1 MDGRGAQAD
10 ARSHTQRPPWTFW
23 TPRFILLGTGVSKRR
38 HAYNPLEV
46 SKVIN
51 AFSTQRC
58 RVGAGFRPR
67 KLQTFPLSICR
78 TFSWVPH
85 RNSVPVKH

>member
-10 ARSHTQRPPWTFW
+10 ARRHTQRPPWTFW
-23 TPRFILLGTGVSKRR
+23 TPRFILLETGVSKLR

-51 AFSTQRC
+51 GFSTQRC
-58 RVGAGFRPR
+58 RVRGWLQPKKAANISAIHLQDFFVGPTQ
-67 KLQTFPLSICR
+67 KLCTS
-78 TFSWVPH
+78 
-85 RNSVPVKH
+85 